1 MDIDLKYFLKKE
13 LPHDLLAEQI
23 VLSSILRNSNT
34 LKITKALLTPEAFYF
49 NNHQQIYN
57 TVITLSENQL
67 SVNPTSV
74 LAYLN
79 KYGLLKKIGGIKT
92 LIDLI
97 SKIPDLMVTNHYI
110 NLIHERFLR
119 RTMLNLA
126 YQILNAGYTSNI
138 TIDEIFESIEKELFE
153 ISYKRNINKELTTT
167 EILLD
172 ILNDLKVKKDKI
184 ILSGIGSGFFDL
196 DVLTQGF
203 QKSDLIII
211 AGRPGMGKTAFVLNI
226 ARTVAKQNKLPV
238 LFFSLE
244 MPQKQLITRLLAI
257 ESSISTTKLKS
268 SNINKREWSILQEY
282 ILKLAHFPLFIDDH
296 PNLSISNIR
305 SKVKKIII
313 EHKKIGI
320 IVIDY
325 LQLMSSSNSRNENR
339 VQELSKIT
347 RELKNIAKEF
357 NVPIIALSQLS
368 RSVEHRVNKRPVLS
382 DLRESG
388 SIEQDA
394 DLVVMLYRDDYYND
408 ESERKN
414 LAEIII
420 SKHRNG
426 PTGMIQLEFEPEYT
440 RFLNL

>member
-1 MDIDLKYFLKKE
+1 MGVDLKYFLKKE

-34 LKITKALLTPEAFYF
+34 LKITKVVLTPEAFYF
-49 NNHQQIYN
+49 DNHQQIYN
-57 TVITLSENQL
+57 TIITLSENQL
-67 SVNPTSV
+67 PVNPTSV
-74 LAYLN
+74 LTYLN
-79 KYGLLKKIGGIKT
+79 KYGLLKQIGGVKT

-97 SKIPDLMVTNHYI
+97 SKIPDLMITNHYI

-119 RTMLNLA
+119 RIMLKLA

-153 ISYKRNINKELTTT
+153 ISYKKNTNKESTTI

-172 ILNDLKVKKDKI
+172 VLNDLKLKKDKV

-226 ARTVAKQNKLPV
+226 ARTIAKQNKLPV

-268 SNINKREWSILQEY
+268 SNINKSEWSILEKY
-282 ILKLAHFPLFIDDH
+282 ILKLAHFPLFIDDQ
-296 PNLSISNIR
+296 PSLSISDIR

-320 IVIDY
+320 IIIDY
-325 LQLMSSSNSRNENR
+325 LQLMSSSNLRNENR